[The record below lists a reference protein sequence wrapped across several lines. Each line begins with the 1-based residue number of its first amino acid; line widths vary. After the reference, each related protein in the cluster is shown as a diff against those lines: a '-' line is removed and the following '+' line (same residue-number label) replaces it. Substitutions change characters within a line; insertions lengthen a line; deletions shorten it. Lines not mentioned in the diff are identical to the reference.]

1 MKLYK
6 FENIKLK
13 PLLMLA
19 HDEQDGTVAPHG
31 YKDARDWLVVVESD
45 LLVIGGPTYLVN
57 RRTGKLHLESYVD
70 NIERFEAMKSTGGRT
85 FRAECAEGVV
95 EWHKL
100 APHVVGTPALVER
113 VEDMSTT
120 QTRRSPLCS
129 GDGLEITAHRGQSS
143 AARSRRSAGSTLFT
157 KVCIRSW
164 GLS

>member
-1 MKLYK
+1 MVEASDPDELDQR
-6 FENIKLK
+6 
-13 PLLMLA
+13 PLRTSGTLLGPIPA
-19 HDEQDGTVAPHG
+19 RESAASRLGRDAARAPAAQACYGAGVIECPEPARIWSPCWGVHDVVDGGLRCVV
-31 YKDARDWLVVVESD
+31 DALSGVC
-45 LLVIGGPTYLVN
+45 L
-57 RRTGKLHLESYVD
+57 RRTASPFTFIAAPSSLTPLTLE
-70 NIERFEAMKSTGGRT
+70 
-85 FRAECAEGVV
+85 
-95 EWHKL
+95 L
-100 APHVVGTPALVER
+100 